1 MKNVAIFMGAILI
14 GIFVYYSSTATIG
27 LLAAYTPHHP
37 VFYKLTIPVP
47 QVIFSAI
54 GALLLFMV
62 VKSKKWPYV
71 VAYLSAVT
79 TFILAMKPWV
89 EFMPGVRIGFLGLWD
104 TYLSFFALIVLGW
117 FLANKAKQ
125 AGTP

>member
-1 MKNVAIFMGAILI
+1 MKNVATFMAAILI
-14 GIFVYYSSTATIG
+14 GIFVYYASTATIG

-37 VFYKLTIPVP
+37 VFYKLTTPLP

-62 VKSKKWPYV
+62 VKSRKWPYV

-79 TFILAMKPWV
+79 TFILIMKPWS
-89 EFMPGVRIGFLGLWD
+89 EFMPGTRIGFLGLWD
-104 TYLSFFALIVLGW
+104 TYLSFFTLIVLGW

-125 AGTP
+125 TGTP